1 MVTRVSKKMKVGKRQ
16 VTVCVHSVTSI
27 APHQDRCHTLD
38 TEAQTEDKPD
48 SDARNTYKSTRL
60 LQSWFLPRL

>member
-1 MVTRVSKKMKVGKRQ
+1 MVMKVCKKMKVEKRQ
-16 VTVCVHSVTSI
+16 VTVSVHSVTSV

-38 TEAQTEDKPD
+38 TEAQTKDKRD

-60 LQSWFLPRL
+60 LQSWLLPHL